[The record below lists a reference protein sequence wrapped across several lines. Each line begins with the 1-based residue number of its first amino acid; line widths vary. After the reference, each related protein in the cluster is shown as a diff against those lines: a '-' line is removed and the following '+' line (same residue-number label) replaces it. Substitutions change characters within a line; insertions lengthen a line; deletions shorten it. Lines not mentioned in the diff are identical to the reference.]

1 KNFADQYGIKV
12 MPVSLD
18 GGGINHFPRALPNN
32 GIAQRLN
39 ITTVPAMYVMDTKT
53 KQFTPIG
60 FGVMAQTTLEDR
72 FLAYSRPVGTL
83 Y

>member
-1 KNFADQYGIKV
+1 
-12 MPVSLD
+12 
-18 GGGINHFPRALPNN
+18 
-32 GIAQRLN
+32 
-39 ITTVPAMYVMDTKT
+39 MDTKT